1 MKKMPDWLKNI
12 LLIII
17 SFISLYKISK
27 FEDLISSQ
35 AGGGFNINSILF
47 NNISYLK
54 SFFVLGSI
62 SSFFMIFYYILNIF
76 LVIRFSQNKNP
87 VEVQKRLSY
96 LPQFIQDWVKPIE
109 KMSKHEDNGYFI
121 EFYLRLIIVYLLIF
135 LMCVIILIKLVSV

>member
-35 AGGGFNINSILF
+35 AGGEFNINSIIL
-47 NNISYLK
+47 NNISYVK

-109 KMSKHEDNGYFI
+109 KMSKCEDNGYFI

-135 LMCVIILIKLVSV
+135 LMCVGAAYNID